1 MSILDEAQQL
11 EEMTVIAKSLV
22 KYAISLEPG
31 IVFERQRGWWLATPE
46 HNFVGFRF
54 RWSGQVSIDLSLRG
68 EPDEQFRQSG
78 LVVRPARFG
87 YSRCNVTSEDQLMAA
102 SVCIWRAH
110 QLFHMERSREVG
122 ALLLADEHEVGR
134 EGWLRPRPEAAH
146 PDEVV
151 TVTRAEITAWYRDVR
166 EFMKAN
172 QLMDPLAPARA
183 PESTTRP
190 ATPLGLAAVPSAD
203 RAIAPQDTAHRPP
216 RPPIDGRPLESGE
229 NPRATRCETP

>member
-31 IVFERQRGWWLATPE
+31 IVFERHRGWWLATPE

-54 RWSGQVSIDLSLRG
+54 RWSDQVSIDLSLCG

-78 LVVRPARFG
+78 LIVRSARFG

-134 EGWLRPRPEAAH
+134 DGWLRPRPEAGH
-146 PDEVV
+146 PEEND

-166 EFMKAN
+166 EFMKIN
-172 QLMDPLAPARA
+172 QLMDPFMPARES
-183 PESTTRP
+183 ESTPSP
-190 ATPLGLAAVPSAD
+190 ATPLELAGGLPAD
-203 RAIAPQDTAHRPP
+203 RAIEHQGAARQPP
-216 RPPIDGRPLESGE
+216 RRVGNRGKTPGLEL
-229 NPRATRCETP
+229 NPTRCETP